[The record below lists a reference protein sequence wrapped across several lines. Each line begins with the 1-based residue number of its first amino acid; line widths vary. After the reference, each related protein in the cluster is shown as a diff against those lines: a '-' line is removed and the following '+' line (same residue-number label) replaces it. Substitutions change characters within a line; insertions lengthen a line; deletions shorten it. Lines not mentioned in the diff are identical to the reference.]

1 MNITYLLLNLV
12 FIAVTIGILVAVCWK
27 QRRAMPV
34 RAIVLTTAI
43 LLLFTLVFDA
53 LIVASGIVDY
63 NYTKTL
69 GITFG
74 PAPVEDLFYAL
85 LAGVLIP
92 SLWKLGEG
100 RYAPKS

>member
-12 FIAVTIGILVAVCWK
+12 FMVIAVAILLAVYRK
-27 QRRAMPV
+27 RQLTFPI
-34 RAIVLTTAI
+34 RAIVLTTTI

-63 NYTKTL
+63 NYAKTL

-74 PAPVEDLFYAL
+74 PAPIEDVFYAL
-85 LAGVLIP
+85 LAGILIP

-100 RYAPKS
+100 HHAPKS

>member
-1 MNITYLLLNLV
+1 MNVTYLLLNLV
-12 FIAVTIGILVAVCWK
+12 FMAVTLGVLLAVYRK
-27 QRRAMPV
+27 QRRAMPM

-53 LIVASGIVDY
+53 LIVATGIVDY

-74 PAPVEDLFYAL
+74 PAPIEDLFYAV
-85 LAGVLIP
+85 LAGILIP

-100 RYAPKS
+100 RHARKG

>member
-1 MNITYLLLNLV
+1 MNATYLLLNLV
-12 FIAVTIGILVAVCWK
+12 FMAITIGVLLVAYRK
-27 QRRAMPV
+27 RRLAVPM
-34 RAIVLTTAI
+34 RAIGLTTAI

-74 PAPVEDLFYAL
+74 PAPIEDLFYAV
-85 LAGVLIP
+85 LAGILIP
-92 SLWKLGEG
+92 SLWKLGEE
-100 RYAPKS
+100 RHASKS